1 MARREEKPAAPDDTR
16 RFDIFHNTDTDVY
29 ANLEECR
36 EELKHLCENSS
47 FEGTE
52 VILEINKR
60 LAELNDVPEGT
71 EVILE
76 INKRL
81 AELNDVPEGTEVILE
96 INKRLAELNDVP
108 DLSCMSMAGRRGGED

>member
-60 LAELNDVPEGT
+60 LAELNDVP
-71 EVILE
+71 
-76 INKRL
+76 
-81 AELNDVPEGTEVILE
+81 
-96 INKRLAELNDVP
+96 
-108 DLSCMSMAGRRGGED
+108 DLSCMSMAGRRGGEDVREIQAHKLTHLRELVSQTQAFIDKLSSIITEAKPK